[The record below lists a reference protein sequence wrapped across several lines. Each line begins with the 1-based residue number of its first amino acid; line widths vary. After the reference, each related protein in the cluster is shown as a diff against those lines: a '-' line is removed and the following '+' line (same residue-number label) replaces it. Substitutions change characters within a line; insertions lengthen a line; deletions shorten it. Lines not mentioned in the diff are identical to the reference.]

1 MKPDELTNGTK
12 PVLKK
17 QSRQRK
23 EERKQQR
30 MNDGNNDEFSAA
42 KKKGKGGGGTKEA
55 CLPSDVH
62 VRHVLVCVCMYT
74 ITKSREEEKIVLRIN
89 KMSEKK
95 KTLGQYGVITQPA
108 LSNKV

>member
-17 QSRQRK
+17 QSGQRK

-42 KKKGKGGGGTKEA
+42 RKPGRGATKEA
-55 CLPSDVH
+55 CLPSE
-62 VRHVLVCVCMYT
+62 RTCMPCTCVSLFVY
-74 ITKSREEEKIVLRIN
+74 
-89 KMSEKK
+89 
-95 KTLGQYGVITQPA
+95 Q
-108 LSNKV
+108 

>member
-17 QSRQRK
+17 QSRKRK

-42 KKKGKGGGGTKEA
+42 KKKGKGGGTKEA

-74 ITKSREEEKIVLRIN
+74 ITKSREEEKIALRIN
-89 KMSEKK
+89 KMSEKRRPSASV
-95 KTLGQYGVITQPA
+95 G
-108 LSNKV
+108 S

>member
-42 KKKGKGGGGTKEA
+42 KKKGKAGGAQRERVYHLTYMYGMYLFA
-55 CLPSDVH
+55 S
-62 VRHVLVCVCMYT
+62 VC
-74 ITKSREEEKIVLRIN
+74 I
-89 KMSEKK
+89 
-95 KTLGQYGVITQPA
+95 Q
-108 LSNKV
+108 